1 VSASPHARARVTT
14 WGIWIG
20 LAVAALV
27 ALDFP
32 WKSRV
37 QDAGFDAYQTLSP
50 RQIESMPAVV
60 VAIDERSLAA
70 LGQWPWPRTILA
82 RLIDA
87 INRYQPAAIGID
99 ILMPEADRLSPE
111 RIVPEVAARD
121 PALAAG
127 LAALPSNDTE
137 LARAIA
143 AAPVVLALAGTPAP
157 TDRVLRVAPITVR
170 NLHDEGADIPRMP
183 GVARYEGAL
192 ASLDVLDRA
201 ASGHGLLSVEPA
213 DGVLRRIPLLA
224 SIDGTLAPSFA
235 LELLRTAIK
244 APSLRIEAKGS
255 DVRSVAVGD
264 LVTATEPDAAVRVH
278 YSHRDARR
286 FVSAV
291 DVLAGTVEPDR
302 LRHKLVIIGA
312 TGLGLVDYQTT
323 ALSER
328 MPGSEIHAQLL
339 ESLLDHTLL
348 TRPAYANAL
357 EAGVFLALGALLWW
371 ATPRY
376 PPRYVVALVLVCVA
390 IMAGAG
396 YLAFRTQRSLFDA
409 LIPSAGLLVFF
420 GALLA
425 LSLAEAT
432 RQRRKLE
439 AEMQVAREHNAR
451 MAGELEAAR
460 RIQTGLLPTTD
471 FLRGDPRIEVA
482 AAMVP
487 ARETGGDLYDFFRLD
502 ADRIFISIGDVAGKG
517 LSASIFMAVSRA
529 LFKSATLR
537 SPDATIGE
545 LMRDANA
552 EVSRD
557 NPEMLFVTAFTAILD
572 LVTGELSYCNAG
584 HDNPYVLRPGD
595 TAIPRLDDGD
605 GPPLCTVDGFDYRGA
620 RHRMQAGETICLVTD
635 GVTEA
640 QNAAEALYGNVRIEA
655 CLRELRDRGADPA
668 TIVAALRTDIAA
680 FVGDC
685 EASDDLSLIVLRW
698 NGPLVAGA

>member
-1 VSASPHARARVTT
+1 MSASPHARARVTT

-111 RIVPEVAARD
+111 RIIPEVAARD

-127 LAALPSNDTE
+127 LAALPSNDTV
-137 LARAIA
+137 LAHAIA

-157 TDRVLRVAPITVR
+157 TGRVLRVAPITVR
-170 NLHDEGADIPRMP
+170 NLRDEGADIPRMP

-255 DVRSVAVGD
+255 EVRSVAVGD

-302 LRHKLVIIGA
+302 LRRDVLGVARADPDDEELPHRRTVSASQSSAPGTSSTTSTSGRAGRRTTI
-312 TGLGLVDYQTT
+312 TGSPRSR
-323 ALSER
+323 AAS
-328 MPGSEIHAQLL
+328 
-339 ESLLDHTLL
+339 SLASVR
-348 TRPAYANAL
+348 RP
-357 EAGVFLALGALLWW
+357 
-371 ATPRY
+371 P
-376 PPRYVVALVLVCVA
+376 
-390 IMAGAG
+390 
-396 YLAFRTQRSLFDA
+396 
-409 LIPSAGLLVFF
+409 
-420 GALLA
+420 
-425 LSLAEAT
+425 LSLVT
-432 RQRRKLE
+432 RRS
-439 AEMQVAREHNAR
+439 
-451 MAGELEAAR
+451 MAWR
-460 RIQTGLLPTTD
+460 SIRSSS
-471 FLRGDPRIEVA
+471 
-482 AAMVP
+482 P
-487 ARETGGDLYDFFRLD
+487 A
-502 ADRIFISIGDVAGKG
+502 SV
-517 LSASIFMAVSRA
+517 
-529 LFKSATLR
+529 
-537 SPDATIGE
+537 
-545 LMRDANA
+545 
-552 EVSRD
+552 
-557 NPEMLFVTAFTAILD
+557 
-572 LVTGELSYCNAG
+572 
-584 HDNPYVLRPGD
+584 
-595 TAIPRLDDGD
+595 
-605 GPPLCTVDGFDYRGA
+605 
-620 RHRMQAGETICLVTD
+620 
-635 GVTEA
+635 
-640 QNAAEALYGNVRIEA
+640 
-655 CLRELRDRGADPA
+655 
-668 TIVAALRTDIAA
+668 
-680 FVGDC
+680 
-685 EASDDLSLIVLRW
+685 
-698 NGPLVAGA
+698 